1 MSGDSI
7 NTLKMVKQQPLNLS
21 DLDYTTRL
29 IEPFEDI
36 IIERFNLTS
45 STEPTN
51 STSQKSKIFI
61 FIVIGLVLIINFPK
75 IREKSGINEYI
86 LWLISTALLFGVM
99 Y

>member
-86 LWLISTALLFGVM
+86 LWLISAALLFGVM